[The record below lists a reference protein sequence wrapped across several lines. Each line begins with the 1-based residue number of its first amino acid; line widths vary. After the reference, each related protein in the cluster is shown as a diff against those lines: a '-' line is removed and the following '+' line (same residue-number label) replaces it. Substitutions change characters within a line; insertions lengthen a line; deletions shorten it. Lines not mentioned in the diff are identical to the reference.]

1 MLFDLQILIRKNGS
15 GLSLTG
21 KKNVHFIMGI
31 THSGGEVRGHTCWPE
46 PWTLPRLQK
55 LRTVGVFKG
64 VRNRWSWIHSSS
76 GPPSVPGPSGCPDL
90 L

>member
-21 KKNVHFIMGI
+21 KKKCSLHNGDYAQW
-31 THSGGEVRGHTCWPE
+31 GEVRGHTCWPD

-64 VRNRWSWIHSSS
+64 VRNRWSWIHGSS
-76 GPPSVPGPSGCPDL
+76 GPPSVPGPSGYPGL